1 LDDEATASMLNLLS
15 PLTLGRLRLPN
26 RIALSALPS
35 GFATPDGFVG
45 GALSDYYVER
55 ARGGAGML
63 IFEHTY
69 ALPPSD
75 STAPHLGLYADA
87 QVANFHH
94 CIAAIHHAGAAALV
108 MLDQPLAL
116 ATLGTPAIDEI
127 GEAFIAAAW
136 RARAAGADGVML
148 STADGGPFEQLVSPL
163 QNRRDDRYGA
173 DSAGRLRLLLAV
185 AEGIQKWIGEL
196 FVVGVRL
203 NVEEFTAGGL
213 TLQDA
218 RVIAKRL
225 IGAGVRLLEISAK
238 SSGDTPIARFPGWLA
253 PLAAGIKTVVEVP
266 VLVGSLS
273 DDPKLADG
281 LIRDGSADLAA
292 LNEALRK
299 EPLWPQ
305 RAQAALIQA
314 AVNQLSATLDE
325 DDG

>member
-1 LDDEATASMLNLLS
+1 MLNLLS
-15 PLTLGRLRLPN
+15 PLTLGRLRLRN
-26 RIALSALPS
+26 RIVLCALPS
-35 GFATPDGFVG
+35 GFAAPDGFVAG
-45 GALSDYYVER
+45 TLAEYYVER
-55 ARGGAGML
+55 ARGGAALL
-63 IFEHTY
+63 IVEHMCV
-69 ALPPSD
+69 APPS
-75 STAPHLGLYADA
+75 STVPHLGLYADA
-87 QVANFHH
+87 HIAALHH
-94 CIAAIHHAGAAALV
+94 CITATHQAGASAMV
-108 MLDQPLAL
+108 MLDQPLTL

-148 STADGGPFEQLVSPL
+148 STADGGAFEQLVSPL
-163 QNRRDDRYGA
+163 QNQRDDRYGS

-185 AEGIQKWIGEL
+185 VEGIQRWMGEQ
-196 FVVGVRL
+196 FVIGVRL

-238 SSGDTPIARFPGWLA
+238 TSGDTPIARFPGWLA

-273 DDPKLADG
+273 EDPKLADG

-292 LNEALRK
+292 LNEAMRK

-305 RAQAALIQA
+305 RAQAELAQA
-314 AVNQLSATLDE
+314 ANQLSVTLDE
-325 DDG
+325 S

>member
-1 LDDEATASMLNLLS
+1 MLNLLS
-15 PLTLGRLRLPN
+15 PLTLGRLRLHN
-26 RIALSALPS
+26 RIVLSALPS
-35 GFATPDGFVG
+35 GLAAPDGFVTQNL
-45 GALSDYYVER
+45 ADYYIER

-63 IFEHTY
+63 MFEPTY
-69 ALPPSD
+69 ALPPSN
-75 STAPHLGLYADA
+75 STTPHLGLYADA
-87 QVANFHH
+87 HIADLHH
-94 CIAAIHHAGAAALV
+94 CIGAIHQEGAAALV

-116 ATLGTPAIDEI
+116 AALGTPAIDEI

-163 QNRRDDRYGA
+163 QNRRDDRYGS

-185 AEGIQKWIGEL
+185 VEGIQRWIGEH
-196 FVVGVRL
+196 FVIGVRL

-213 TLQDA
+213 TLQDG
-218 RVIAKRL
+218 RMIAKRL
-225 IGAGVRLLEISAK
+225 IGTGVRLLEISAK
-238 SSGDTPIARFPGWLA
+238 TSGDTPIARFPGWLA

-266 VLVGSLS
+266 VVVGSLS

-299 EPLWPQ
+299 EPSWPQ
-305 RAQAALIQA
+305 RAQLELMLAAGQP
-314 AVNQLSATLDE
+314 SMTLDE
-325 DDG
+325 NGT